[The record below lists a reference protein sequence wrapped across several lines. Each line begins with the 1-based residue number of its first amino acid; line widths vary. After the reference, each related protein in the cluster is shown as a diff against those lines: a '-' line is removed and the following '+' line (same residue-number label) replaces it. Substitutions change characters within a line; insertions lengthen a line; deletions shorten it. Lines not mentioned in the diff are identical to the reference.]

1 MEQIS
6 NNLSTILA
14 VIAIITSIG
23 NFIGAIRNR
32 ASRDTIQEETVEQMK
47 KDNAELQNSVR
58 AWQLETKL
66 AIENAQKETKT
77 IFDEMNQKMTSV
89 SDAVIRLQQDGKWFQ
104 SIVETLKKT

>member
-14 VIAIITSIG
+14 VIAIITSVANYVG
-23 NFIGAIRNR
+23 SIRNR
-32 ASRDTIQEETVEQMK
+32 AAKDTVLSETVKQMQ
-47 KDNAELQNSVR
+47 KDNTELQNAMR
-58 AWQLETKL
+58 ALQLETKVTV
-66 AIENAQKETKT
+66 ESAQVETKT
-77 IFDEMNQKMTSV
+77 IISEMNQKMTAV